1 MYNTCLSGTSIGGDI
16 YSLYNVG
23 NGTGT
28 PPKTSNLLRRYD
40 FDNNGLDTN
49 TVGTQYNLSLFNSP
63 TYTTGKV
70 PVVSGVVEGIP
81 ITYSDGVYA
90 SEKGTLLL
98 GDISSGTWLQGLSI
112 KALINNSTIPFIIG
126 SNGYVLINPTNT
138 SQTATSSY
146 PLTVVGGDI
155 SVNGITIGVGA
166 GGLNSNVAIGLQA
179 LQLMTRGNNTAVG
192 YQAAQNA
199 TGQYTTAV
207 GTAALQNVTGQFNS
221 AFGISSLLNLTSG
234 GSNVAI
240 GHLAGA
246 YILGGV
252 TKAQTNS
259 NSIFIGYAAYPLA
272 NGDTNEIVI
281 GYNAVGNGSNTIV
294 IGNSASI
301 STQLF
306 GNVGIGTNNPLANT
320 TTRKALVVSDTT
332 NNTTIRMEG
341 SGSVVAEWATTG
353 TTTVFGTRSNHQLN
367 IFTNGTDKVII
378 DVNGYVGIGNLTPNA
393 PLDVAGAVAIAG
405 PGNYQ
410 MKVFD
415 STTSG
420 KDVGGAIGLGG
431 YYLTQSTTSNF
442 GIIKGGKENANVGDN
457 AGYLSFFTRLTGG
470 SFIEKMRI
478 TSIGNLL
485 IGTTSGTYLLTVNGD
500 ALINGIIFGLGG
512 GGSNTNVA
520 IGYNVLPTNTIGTG
534 NVAIGYNA
542 MNSTSTNSNNNIGI
556 GYGALQTTVGSQNSV
571 VGFGAMASVTS
582 GSNNTVMGYHAGRY
596 YGSSFSNSAT
606 NLQNSVMIGYNA
618 TQLNNSD
625 TNEIVIGYNAVGNGS
640 NTIVIGNSS
649 ITSIQLFG
657 SLLLGTNTTNAA
669 GILQTAGN
677 IAPATN
683 NTYTLGASSYQWS
696 NIYTTNLNIGGQVL
710 NSINTLSV
718 SASSVTINLSLGNYF
733 TLTLPSNAT
742 ASFTFSNIPSN
753 AQTIN
758 LQITTGT
765 SSTVSF
771 PSIVKQ
777 PAGSSYVPTTAN
789 GSIDILSFIT
799 MGNGNLYLV
808 NSKNLQ

>member
-1 MYNTCLSGTSIGGDI
+1 MEKGFNYDDNSGISLTTLGGTPLNIASSSIVSIGLTGNNTLQLYNFGNNNSFISYGITNSYYWSEGLSVNGGLNDWILYDNVNYLTRLRLSNQGLLSITGTLSVSNGITSNYHNITNTTPEYRLTTNDGYYSRLQRSSTGNTTYLKGMVNQSSGTGNALYFTNTNQYFSVVDTGLPSGSRPIFSISFWFNMTSVFASSFVSYGIGAGALSIQLYTGSIQIYIGQQSGTNQTLFNISAISSGWYNLVLTCDGTNTNLYLNNSLIGTISTIYSITTGGNLTSNSLYNNFTYAYSNSGKIDQLLMYNTCLSGTSIGGDI

-294 IGNSASI
+294 IGNSASTSMYI
-301 STQLF
+301 
-306 GNVGIGTNNPLANT
+306 P
-320 TTRKALVVSDTT
+320 
-332 NNTTIRMEG
+332 
-341 SGSVVAEWATTG
+341 
-353 TTTVFGTRSNHQLN
+353 N
-367 IFTNGTDKVII
+367 IV
-378 DVNGYVGIGNLTPNA
+378 
-393 PLDVAGAVAIAG
+393 
-405 PGNYQ
+405 
-410 MKVFD
+410 
-415 STTSG
+415 
-420 KDVGGAIGLGG
+420 
-431 YYLTQSTTSNF
+431 
-442 GIIKGGKENANVGDN
+442 
-457 AGYLSFFTRLTGG
+457 
-470 SFIEKMRI
+470 
-478 TSIGNLL
+478 
-485 IGTTSGTYLLTVNGD
+485 
-500 ALINGIIFGLGG
+500 
-512 GGSNTNVA
+512 
-520 IGYNVLPTNTIGTG
+520 
-534 NVAIGYNA
+534 
-542 MNSTSTNSNNNIGI
+542 STSTTLLNYVNDAAAAAGGVPIGGI
-556 GYGALQTTVGSQNSV
+556 YN
-571 VGFGAMASVTS
+571 TS
-582 GSNNTVMGYHAGRY
+582 G
-596 YGSSFSNSAT
+596 
-606 NLQNSVMIGYNA
+606 
-618 TQLNNSD
+618 
-625 TNEIVIGYNAVGNGS
+625 
-640 NTIVIGNSS
+640 
-649 ITSIQLFG
+649 
-657 SLLLGTNTTNAA
+657 
-669 GILQTAGN
+669 
-677 IAPATN
+677 
-683 NTYTLGASSYQWS
+683 
-696 NIYTTNLNIGGQVL
+696 VL
-710 NSINTLSV
+710 KIR
-718 SASSVTINLSLGNYF
+718 
-733 TLTLPSNAT
+733 LT
-742 ASFTFSNIPSN
+742 
-753 AQTIN
+753 
-758 LQITTGT
+758 
-765 SSTVSF
+765 
-771 PSIVKQ
+771 
-777 PAGSSYVPTTAN
+777 
-789 GSIDILSFIT
+789 
-799 MGNGNLYLV
+799 
-808 NSKNLQ
+808 